1 MVCRL
6 VVKNRALKKVFEK
19 EAVLEE
25 LASNSVTTCS
35 NLSAALSSQNWN
47 IKIQTNINVLL
58 YTTF

>member
-1 MVCRL
+1 MV
-6 VVKNRALKKVFEK
+6 KKSGSKKVFL

-25 LASNSVTTCS
+25 LAGNSVVICC

-58 YTTF
+58 